1 MIKPHVG
8 KMGGYNQMMNKMKS
22 KKLQWGIWIIVLF
35 LIVLAGVFIFG
46 QPRISNADHPNI
58 IFILTDDLD
67 FPLMPYLP
75 NVNKL
80 IRDQGTT
87 FTNYFVSSSSCCPS
101 RSSTLRGQYPHN
113 THIFENSPG
122 FEEFNE
128 LGNNKDTIATWMK
141 SAGYQN
147 SFLGKYLNLYP
158 AGVKRSY
165 IPPGW
170 ADWHVFL
177 DDNAPFYFAYTM
189 NENGKLVRHQK
200 KDEDYS
206 TDVINNLS
214 LDFISKNI
222 EKGKPFFS
230 FISVYAPHGPDTP
243 ASRHANLY
251 TDLVYPKSP
260 SYHEEDVSDK
270 PFIIRD
276 LRRTGGLFETEE
288 ADDLFVRR
296 VQTMQAVDEMVA
308 DLVQLLEETGQ
319 LDNTYIFFT
328 SDNGFHMGEHMLPS
342 GKMLPYEED
351 IHVPLYVRGPGIQP
365 GTIVSEITA
374 NIDIAPTIAELAG
387 AEPAEY
393 VDGRSFVPF
402 MLSSSQ
408 QPAEWRKA
416 LVIETGNLDRDSP
429 VIAYRGVRTEKFI
442 YVEYESAELEFYDLI
457 NDPYEM
463 ENLAGGLSEETLTTL
478 HNWLEELKACKA
490 DECRTLEMHVPE
502 IKY

>member
-1 MIKPHVG
+1 MKAG
-8 KMGGYNQMMNKMKS
+8 KYNGVMNKTKN
-22 KKLQWGIWIIVLF
+22 KRTQWISGTFI
-35 LIVLAGVFIFG
+35 LIVIILAGVFIFG
-46 QPRISNADHPNI
+46 QPRISNEDHPNI

-67 FPLMPYLP
+67 FPLMPYMP
-75 NVNKL
+75 NTNQL
-80 IRDQGTT
+80 IRDQGAE
-87 FTNYFVSSSSCCPS
+87 FTNYFVTSSACCPS

-113 THIFENSPG
+113 TGIFENSPG
-122 FEEFNE
+122 FEKFND
-128 LGNNKDTIATWMK
+128 LGNNSNTIATWMK
-141 SAGYQN
+141 STGYQN

-170 ADWHVFL
+170 ADWHVFI

-206 TDVINNLS
+206 TDVIKNLS
-214 LDFISKNI
+214 LDFIRRNV

-230 FISVYAPHGPDTP
+230 FISVYAPHGPNNP
-243 ASRHANLY
+243 APRHADLY
-251 TDLVYPKSP
+251 TDLIYPKVP
-260 SYHEEDVSDK
+260 SFHEEDMSDK

-288 ADDLFVRR
+288 ADALFVKR
-296 VQTMQAVDEMVA
+296 VQSMQAVDEMVA
-308 DLVQLLEETGQ
+308 ELVQLLDETGQ
-319 LDNTYIFFT
+319 LNNTYIFFT

-365 GTIVSEITA
+365 GTVVTQMTA
-374 NIDIAPTIAELAG
+374 NIDIAPTIAELSG
-387 AEPAEY
+387 TQPAEY

-408 QPAEWRKA
+408 QPAEWRHA
-416 LVIETGNLDRDSP
+416 LVIETGDLDRDSP

-442 YVEYESAELEFYDLI
+442 YVEYESAELEFYDLV

-463 ENLAGGLSEETLTTL
+463 NNLAGSLSEETLSTL
-478 HNWLEELKACKA
+478 HDWLEQLKACKA
-490 DECRTLEMHVPE
+490 DECRTLEMNMPG